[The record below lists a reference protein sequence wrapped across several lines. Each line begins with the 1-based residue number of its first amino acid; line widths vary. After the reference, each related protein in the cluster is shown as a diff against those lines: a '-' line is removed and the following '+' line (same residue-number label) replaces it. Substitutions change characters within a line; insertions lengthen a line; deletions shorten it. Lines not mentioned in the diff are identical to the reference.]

1 MLFYVVVNAGG
12 RPFCS
17 AKLSIW
23 IDSVNKFNSL
33 LVERSVY
40 IWDLETLQELPAEE
54 ANSIYMNGKVLII
67 LAWKRF
73 IYKSTFTF
81 YFKSVLRI
89 LCTFYLNKF
98 CFQYFSLLLKSFYC

>member
-1 MLFYVVVNAGG
+1 MDLARAPRRAARKKGSGVREW

-40 IWDLETLQELPAEE
+40 IWDLETLQELLAEE
-54 ANSIYMNGKVLII
+54 ANSIYICME
-67 LAWKRF
+67 
-73 IYKSTFTF
+73 
-81 YFKSVLRI
+81 
-89 LCTFYLNKF
+89 KF
-98 CFQYFSLLLKSFYC
+98 